1 MPVEVKRLPEAPIL
15 EKIPETGNPEAS
27 QATIPPPEIRQPTT
41 AAANSTGEIKR
52 GPGRPPGST
61 NKPKEDGAKPK
72 NPAPKGKTGPPDF
85 TEWQDFIG
93 GVLIH
98 WICVAFVSVAMRRIN
113 RDILSIDDK
122 DDLELDEEEELLIAK
137 PLSTWL
143 TNSGS
148 EFNTKY
154 GRIIINLRESIEA
167 MVILAFYMG
176 RVNRVARKYKPKHAK
191 PTQNGVNNVV
201 AIVRDRDTGT
211 DREINSEPPQF
222 PPPGFRFPNAGAPGI
237 GFN

>member
-1 MPVEVKRLPEAPIL
+1 MP
-15 EKIPETGNPEAS
+15 
-27 QATIPPPEIRQPTT
+27 IPPPKLPPPAGRVDST
-41 AAANSTGEIKR
+41 AETPVKR

-61 NKPKEDGAKPK
+61 NKTPSEKPTK
-72 NPAPKGKTGPPDF
+72 PAPKGKTGPPDF

-98 WICVAFVSVAMRRIN
+98 WICVAFVSVAMRGIN
-113 RDILSIDDK
+113 RDFLSIDDK
-122 DDLELDEEEELLIAK
+122 DDLELDEEEEMLIAK

-148 EFNTKY
+148 GFNTKY

-176 RVNRVARKYKPKHAK
+176 RVNRVAKKYRPKHAK
-191 PTQNGVNNVV
+191 PVANQRSENVV
-201 AIVRDRDTGT
+201 PLVRDNSGT
-211 DREINSEPPQF
+211 DREVNSEPAQF